1 MASQISNNFTEL
13 VSAGTPDF
21 DNDVFKIILMQ
32 PGFTFS
38 RAAHDEYADL
48 SAFELP
54 TAYGYTVG
62 GEILAG
68 VSTTRSDV
76 LNATLVEWN
85 NMVWTAAGGNL
96 QACGAVIFDDTL
108 ANDPV
113 IGFIDFGGTMI
124 TYNGGAFTVANITVS
139 LAGVS
144 A

>member
-1 MASQISNNFTEL
+1 MASLVSNNFTEL
-13 VSAGTPDF
+13 MSAGNIDF
-21 DNDVFKIILMQ
+21 DNDIFNLILMQ

-38 RAAHDEYADL
+38 RAAHNEYADL

-54 TAYGYTVG
+54 TAYGYTIG
-62 GEILAG
+62 GQVLAG
-68 VSTTRSDV
+68 VTTTRSDI

-85 NMVWTAAGGNL
+85 NMIWTAVGGNL

-108 ANDPV
+108 INDPV
-113 IGFIDFGGTMI
+113 IGFIDFSSTMI